1 MNKNTMTSLS
11 KTEVEIVAR
20 LAYEEKDIVTAKEL
34 DSYLAP
40 DFPYRNQL
48 VYSLKKKRVL
58 IPIKSGVYIFVPLDA
73 VPTGRRVSE
82 FLIPPALFSNGDYYI
97 GYSTMFNYYN
107 FTDQQFQTVYVL
119 NTRISKSRTI
129 AGLSFKFTKI
139 HPKKMYGLEKI
150 KIKGKDVIVSS
161 KERTLVDLIYYNK
174 PVGGIN
180 EAAEILERLVK
191 EKKCDIKK
199 LIDYSV
205 RFPAIKTRKR
215 IGLALEKAG
224 VSDYLLSPL
233 AKSVKKTSLISFLN
247 NRKGR
252 INEKWRAIVNPPTNA
267 QDSARRAS

>member
-20 LAYEEKDIVTAKEL
+20 LTYEEKDIVTAKEL
-34 DSYLAP
+34 DSYLSP

-82 FLIPPALFSNGDYYI
+82 FLIPPALFPKGDYYI

-107 FTDQQFQTVYVL
+107 FMDQQFQTVCVL
-119 NTRISKSRTI
+119 NTRISKARTI
-129 AGLSFKFTKI
+129 AGLLFKFTKI
-139 HPKKMYGLEKI
+139 SPKKMYGLEKI
-150 KIKGKDVIVSS
+150 KIKGKEVIVSS
-161 KERTLVDLIYYNK
+161 KERTLVDFIYYNK

-180 EAAEILERLVK
+180 EAAEILERLVR

-199 LIDYSV
+199 LIDYAV

-215 IGLALEKAG
+215 IGLVIEKAG

-233 AKSVKKTSLISFLN
+233 AKSVKKTSLISFSN

-252 INEKWRAIVNPPTNA
+252 INEKWRAIVNDP
-267 QDSARRAS
+267 Q

>member
-20 LAYEEKDIVTAKEL
+20 LTYEEKDIVTAKEL
-34 DSYLAP
+34 DLYLP
-40 DFPYRNQL
+40 SKFPYRNQL

-82 FLIPPALFSNGDYYI
+82 FLIPPVFFPQNDYYI

-119 NTRISKSRTI
+119 NTRISRTRTI
-129 AGLSFKFTKI
+129 AGLSFRFTKI
-139 HPKKMYGLEKI
+139 SSKKMYGLEKI
-150 KIKGKDVIVSS
+150 SIKGKEVIVSS

-180 EAAEILERLVK
+180 EAADILERLVK
-191 EKKCDIKK
+191 ERKCDIKK
-199 LIDYSV
+199 LIDCSIQ
-205 RFPAIKTRKR
+205 FPAIKTRKR

-224 VSDYLLSPL
+224 ISESLLNTL
-233 AKSVKKTSLISFLN
+233 AKSVKKTSLISFSN
-247 NRKGR
+247 NRKGK
-252 INEKWRAIVNPPTNA
+252 INEKWRAIVNDT
-267 QDSARRAS
+267 QR